1 MTAGDDRLRRSG
13 LHAHQLSARRLIMV
27 FGFHFRDDGAGRHRV
42 LRVMCGNCR
51 TDRHL
56 IIRSV
61 TDMPAQPPEVALVS
75 YTCSRCGTFDEHPA
89 QVADLSQILA
99 RRPEQTGDVLIFGN
113 NYMHCGQP
121 MKKAGSELRKFSAP
135 LTSEEGSEN
144 ALGVYLSTRVLRCVC
159 GFQMELPE

>member
-1 MTAGDDRLRRSG
+1 
-13 LHAHQLSARRLIMV
+13 MV
-27 FGFHFRDDGAGRHRV
+27 FGFHFRDDGTGGHRV
-42 LRVMCGNCR
+42 LPVMCGNCG

-61 TDMPAQPPEVALVS
+61 TDLPDQPPEVTLVS

-89 QVADLSQILA
+89 QVGDLSQVLA
-99 RRPEQTGDVLIFGN
+99 RPEQTGDVLIIGN

-121 MKKAGSELRKFSAP
+121 MKMAGSELRKLSVP
-135 LTSEEGSEN
+135 LSTEDGAQD